1 MQEGNKKAWVFVLA
15 IGVWVILQQTNAAD
29 VTFKL
34 DPKPTQN
41 TYNTFL
47 QAIRNQVKDPKLVY
61 EGIPM
66 IRAPTDPDTYLLVG
80 LESVKNNNKISLT
93 LALSRNDLYVVAF
106 ADKYGGKVRGH
117 FFPNLKIDT
126 IDKAKKVFP
135 DVEVLV
141 QIKYGESYSQIES
154 NAGTNRL
161 SSPLGFDNLRTYMEK
176 VYGLDTSAKDYS
188 KTEARFLLI
197 AIQMVAEAAR
207 FKYIQGRAVVTTAP
221 ENYKIVSLETN
232 WGSISKGIKNA
243 VKKVIN
249 PPINLQ
255 YPNGST
261 WIVTQVSDIKND
273 MGLLKY
279 VS

>member
-1 MQEGNKKAWVFVLA
+1 MQQENKKAWLVLTIA
-15 IGVWVILQQTNAAD
+15 IWVVLQQVNAAD

-34 DPKPTQN
+34 EPKPTQN

-47 QAIRNQVKDPKLVY
+47 QSIRSQTKDPSLVY

-66 IRAPTDPDTYLLVG
+66 IRPPTNPDTYLLVD
-80 LESVKNNNKISLT
+80 LESKKDKNEIFVT

-106 ADKYGGKVRGH
+106 ADKFGGKVRGH
-117 FFPNLKIDT
+117 FFSNLNIDT

-135 DVEVLV
+135 EVQV
-141 QIKYGESYSQIES
+141 FINITYGESYSQIES

-161 SSPLGFDNLRTYMEK
+161 SFPLGFDNLKTYMEK
-176 VYGLDTSAKDYS
+176 VYGMDTKAKDYS

-207 FKYIQGRAVVTTAP
+207 FKYIQGRAIVTTNP
-221 ENYKIVSLETN
+221 NNYKILSLENN
-232 WGSISKGIKNA
+232 WGAISKGIRNA

-249 PPINLQ
+249 PALILQ
-255 YPNGST
+255 YPNGTT
-261 WIVTQVSDIKND
+261 WTVTQVSDIKND

-279 VS
+279 VM

>member
-1 MQEGNKKAWVFVLA
+1 MQEGNKKAWLALA
-15 IGVWVILQQTNAAD
+15 IGIWVILQSD

-34 DPKPTQN
+34 DPKPTQT

-47 QAIRNQVKDPKLVY
+47 QAIRNQVKDPNLVY

-66 IRAPTDPDTYLLVG
+66 IRAPTKPDTYLLVE
-80 LESVKNNNKISLT
+80 LESVKNNKKISLR

-117 FFPNLKIDT
+117 FFPHLNIDT
-126 IDKAKKVFP
+126 IEKAKKVFP
-135 DVEVLV
+135 DVVEVV
-141 QIKYGESYSQIES
+141 QIKYGESYAQIES

-161 SSPLGFDNLRTYMEK
+161 SFPLGFDNLKANMEK
-176 VYGLDTSAKDYS
+176 VYGMDTSAKDYS
-188 KTEARFLLI
+188 KTEARSLLI

-207 FKYIQGRAVVTTAP
+207 FKYIQGRAVVTTP
-221 ENYKIVSLETN
+221 PNDYKILSLENN
-232 WGSISKGIKNA
+232 WGAISKGIRNA

-249 PPINLQ
+249 PPITLQ
-255 YPNGST
+255 YPNGAT
-261 WIVTQVSDIKND
+261 WTVTQVGDIKND